1 MEGIVM
7 AKILENKNRREQ
19 YLEEKQKEGVRLTN
33 QLNSGEIVD
42 KNSDIFALIYGR
54 YCNPNGDPNMD
65 DDIRYDYA
73 TGRIQITR
81 ACFHNMIRM
90 GLEFFFLKL
99 FNSRVY
105 KQKFF
110 DKHKRVPTSH
120 NRVFIQVDDIILDFS
135 NGLEDFYTCIDRGFG
150 AVVTKEK
157 SDDNVKHYAGV
168 SFDTMLSLNKVE
180 RLAEEKVNSATASD
194 EKNKKQE
201 SFGTTNR
208 VHYFLM
214 PIKGGVSK
222 GICQK
227 LFVTKDII
235 KMYDYAFINSFFD
248 MKSYKKSG
256 MKCPLYMRVEYKD
269 NRKRGFIGNL
279 NDYIIGKPKSDKVL
293 DMQDFEVDLSRLV
306 EQLVK
311 NKDIIHKIYFQ
322 EDTITR
328 DILINGTT
336 CEELLLEAG
345 LGNLLFPVERPF

>member
-1 MEGIVM
+1 M
-7 AKILENKNRREQ
+7 AKILDNKNRREQ

-33 QLNSGEIVD
+33 QLNNGEIVD
-42 KNSDIFALIYGR
+42 KNSDIFALVHGR
-54 YCNPNGDPNMD
+54 YCNPNGDPNMED
-65 DDIRYDYA
+65 DVRYDYA

-90 GLEFFFLKL
+90 GLEFFYLKL

-105 KQKFF
+105 KEKFF
-110 DKHKRVPTSH
+110 DKYNRVPTSN
-120 NRVFIQVDDIILDFS
+120 NRVSIQVDDIILDFS

-150 AVVTKEK
+150 AVVTEK
-157 SDDNVKHYAGV
+157 GGDNNLKHFAGV

-180 RLAEEKVNSATASD
+180 RLAEESVNTAFASD

-208 VHYFLM
+208 IHYFLM

-227 LFVTKDII
+227 LFVTQEII
-235 KMYDYAFINSFFD
+235 KMYDYAFINSFYN

-269 NRKRGFIGNL
+269 NRKRDFIGNL
-279 NDYIIGKPKSDKVL
+279 NDYITGTPKANKVL

-306 EQLVK
+306 EVLSE
-311 NKDIIHKIYFQ
+311 NKDIIHRIYFH
-322 EDTITR
+322 EDSVTR
-328 DILINGTT
+328 NFLTKGTT
-336 CEELLLEAG
+336 CKELLTEAG
-345 LGNLLFPVERPF
+345 LEDLLVPVERPF